1 MSNPELLAE
10 IDQALAQIT
19 PRADQNWDRAV
30 SIQRQLLW
38 CHGYLLGQVAEERP
52 GPFSMGLIAVREFDM
67 YGNDPD
73 LAALINR
80 IERAMNQLLGEP
92 QS

>member
-1 MSNPELLAE
+1 MTDPTLLAE

-19 PRADQNWDRAV
+19 PMAEQNWDRAV

-38 CHGYLLGQVAEERP
+38 CRGYLQGEVPEERP

-80 IERAMNQLLGEP
+80 IEQAMNRLLGEP
-92 QS
+92 AT